1 MGRSASHIALECYLQ
16 TRCNAV
22 IVGEQVK
29 RDNVSLKQ
37 ICTEIADMIC
47 ARSKLGKNYG
57 VVLVPE
63 GLVEF
68 MPEMDFLISEINEI
82 FGHNEGQIA
91 EGAVRE
97 FVQSKLTAQA
107 RAVFDFLPLSIADQ
121 LLLDRD
127 PHGNVQVAKIDTERL
142 LILMLETELEA
153 RAEKG
158 EYRGKFFP
166 QAHYFGY
173 EGRCGMPT
181 NYDAQYCYSIGLTA
195 GVLMSLG
202 CSGFM
207 SVVKN
212 T

>member
-1 MGRSASHIALECYLQ
+1 
-16 TRCNAV
+16 
-22 IVGEQVK
+22 
-29 RDNVSLKQ
+29 
-37 ICTEIADMIC
+37 
-47 ARSKLGKNYG
+47 
-57 VVLVPE
+57 
-63 GLVEF
+63 
-68 MPEMDFLISEINEI
+68 
-82 FGHNEGQIA
+82 
-91 EGAVRE
+91 
-97 FVQSKLTAQA
+97 
-107 RAVFDFLPLSIADQ
+107 
-121 LLLDRD
+121 
-127 PHGNVQVAKIDTERL
+127 
-142 LILMLETELEA
+142 MLETELEA